1 MGSHR
6 KRRKLAT
13 VQKDRLDFE
22 SVSGKTIDEN
32 QAFIR
37 WMVTGACIGDDA
49 TVQNGRNGVGSLIEN
64 LELSLLQIKA
74 EFSHFSTCGIYQPQQ
89 APNVEYART
98 LVYTLKDAVI
108 E

>member
-13 VQKDRLDFE
+13 VQKDQLDVE

-32 QAFIR
+32 KSFIG
-37 WMVTGACIGDDA
+37 WMSRDACVEDVPE
-49 TVQNGRNGVGSLIEN
+49 VQTETRGKASLVEVF
-64 LELSLLQIKA
+64 ELSLHRTPYFL
-74 EFSHFSTCGIYQPQQ
+74 TCGVYQTQQ
-89 APNVEYART
+89 TQNVECFGK
-98 LVYTLKDAVI
+98 LVYTPKDAVI